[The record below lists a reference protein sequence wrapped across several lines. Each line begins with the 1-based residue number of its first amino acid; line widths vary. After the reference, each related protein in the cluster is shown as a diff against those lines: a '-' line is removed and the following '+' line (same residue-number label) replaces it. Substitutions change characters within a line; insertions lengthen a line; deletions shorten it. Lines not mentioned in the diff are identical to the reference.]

1 MDGFSEPRLGM
12 GAHHTHPLHSIPRN
26 SATPGTRLPGENS
39 LVHCSWGH
47 EVWSQKET
55 FLNIILQ
62 RNTRMGE
69 DNLFRTIVFPWF
81 TSCPFPLAT
90 QQIQDLNQQ
99 ALVQTH
105 GFFGSR
111 IPLKLGRFRIYLLS
125 VMCQQTHPMFFAR
138 YDAQARSIPL
148 ICCQPLSPPRT
159 VLSC

>member
-1 MDGFSEPRLGM
+1 MASKLNLGKCHPSADEERKGESHVDGFSEPRLGM

-39 LVHCSWGH
+39 LVHCSWGP
-47 EVWSQKET
+47 EVWSQRET

-90 QQIQDLNQQ
+90 QEIQDLNQQ
-99 ALVQTH
+99 
-105 GFFGSR
+105 GFSPDSWF
-111 IPLKLGRFRIYLLS
+111 LW
-125 VMCQQTHPMFFAR
+125 QQDSLETW
-138 YDAQARSIPL
+138 
-148 ICCQPLSPPRT
+148 
-159 VLSC
+159 